1 MQTDAL
7 QTYKRLIGYLKKRW
21 GIFATG
27 ITSMGVIALTEVG
40 LPAIL
45 QPILD
50 GTFVKKDPF
59 FLAWA
64 PIGLVI
70 LFAIRGV
77 ATLISNAAF
86 ASISTH
92 LMHQL
97 RQEMFSKL
105 LRLPVSFYET
115 HLAGDLVSKFSYD
128 VSQISQAGVDVLNTV
143 VKDSLTVVALTVY
156 IIWLDWQ
163 LSLLMLIML
172 PTTGL
177 IAKYIGRRQKRLSED
192 LQSHFGTMT
201 HSVDESIR
209 GQSVIKIYNG
219 FEKELDRFETSAKQ
233 VRQKQFKLG
242 LSSKIGVPIVEFI
255 GAIVMASVLYIGTQR
270 AAIDQL
276 TVGEFVAFFTALGLL
291 FSPIK
296 RLTKLTHPIN
306 MGLAAARSVFNV
318 IDQKEELDHG
328 VLHLNQNLKKIDFNH
343 VNFTY
348 PETTSRAL
356 RDINVSLLQG
366 ETVALVGKSG
376 SGKTTF
382 ANLIPRFHDPST
394 GKVLINGQESSL
406 YSLKSLREKIS
417 YVSQQVTLF
426 NGSVFENISYSM
438 STDYDDVISAA
449 TAAHADEFIRKLPN
463 GYNTQLGENG
473 AKLSG
478 GQRQRI
484 ALARALLK
492 KSPVLILDEATSAL
506 DNLSEMEIQKALEE
520 IKGRATVIIIA
531 HRFSTIKHADK
542 VLVFDHGCIVE
553 QGTFNELNNQGTHFN
568 ALRTAQNSADLT

>member
-128 VSQISQAGVDVLNTV
+128 VSQISQAGVDVLNTI

-255 GAIVMASVLYIGTQR
+255 GALVMALVLYIGTQR

-306 MGLAAARSVFNV
+306 MGLAAARSVFKV
-318 IDQKEELDHG
+318 IDQDEEHDHG
-328 VLHLNQNLKKIDFNH
+328 ILQLHRELKDIKFKNVAFIYPGSKSKALN
-343 VNFTY
+343 
-348 PETTSRAL
+348 
-356 RDINVSLLQG
+356 DINITFPKG
-366 ETVALVGKSG
+366 ETIALVGKSG
-376 SGKTTF
+376 SGKTTL
-382 ANLIPRFHDPST
+382 ANLIPRFHNPTS
-394 GKVLINGQESSL
+394 GNILIDEKDSSL
-406 YSLKSLREKIS
+406 YSLKSLRENIS
-417 YVSQQVTLF
+417 YVSQHVTLF
-426 NGSVFENISYSM
+426 NGSVLENISYSM
-438 STDYDDVISAA
+438 QSSHEDVIAA
-449 TAAHADEFIRKLPN
+449 AKAAHADEFINKLPDR
-463 GYNTQLGENG
+463 YHTQLGENG

-492 KSPVLILDEATSAL
+492 KTPILILDEATSAL

-520 IKGRATVIIIA
+520 IKGRITVIIIA

-542 VLVFDHGCIVE
+542 IAVLDGGRVVE
-553 QGTFNELNNQGTHFN
+553 FGSHDQLKDKASIYSQLQHANE
-568 ALRTAQNSADLT
+568 ALQI

>member
-1 MQTDAL
+1 
-7 QTYKRLIGYLKKRW
+7 
-21 GIFATG
+21 
-27 ITSMGVIALTEVG
+27 
-40 LPAIL
+40 
-45 QPILD
+45 
-50 GTFVKKDPF
+50 
-59 FLAWA
+59 
-64 PIGLVI
+64 
-70 LFAIRGV
+70 
-77 ATLISNAAF
+77 
-86 ASISTH
+86 
-92 LMHQL
+92 
-97 RQEMFSKL
+97 
-105 LRLPVSFYET
+105 
-115 HLAGDLVSKFSYD
+115 
-128 VSQISQAGVDVLNTV
+128 
-143 VKDSLTVVALTVY
+143 
-156 IIWLDWQ
+156 
-163 LSLLMLIML
+163 
-172 PTTGL
+172 
-177 IAKYIGRRQKRLSED
+177 
-192 LQSHFGTMT
+192 
-201 HSVDESIR
+201 
-209 GQSVIKIYNG
+209 
-219 FEKELDRFETSAKQ
+219 
-233 VRQKQFKLG
+233 
-242 LSSKIGVPIVEFI
+242 
-255 GAIVMASVLYIGTQR
+255 MASVLYIGTQR

-328 VLHLNQNLKKIDFNH
+328 VLHLNENLKKIDFNH
-343 VNFTY
+343 VNFSY
-348 PETTSRAL
+348 PETASRAL

-394 GKVLINGQESSL
+394 GKILINGQESSL

-506 DNLSEMEIQKALEE
+506 DNVSEMEIQKALEE

-553 QGTFNELNNQGTHFN
+553 QGTFNELNKQGTHFN